1 MNMKYLK
8 LFCGFLLSLCSLTCV
23 KAQSDASFIYIQG
36 DKEIPFYVKLEGTMT
51 ERFGKNYSIIPNL
64 PSGTTHIQILFQQN
78 ILPPQDYEIIV
89 PKDGFR
95 GFLLYKKDSTYC
107 LYDLYQQFYLKPG
120 NKDHIDDLET
130 ILANA
135 LQNPAPAIPAKRTIA
150 KAIKEKL
157 VEEPLVEPPKPEPKK
172 EFMEAVVINK
182 STLDTANNLITVNNN
197 KPIDTNTP
205 PPTPPPPTPP
215 TPTPKVSTSEPK
227 VVETAKPTIQPN
239 KPIASTKQKLQLAD
253 MLKINFES
261 NATPIINPTCP
272 SAMKETNYT
281 IIYKEAA
288 ASPKGDK
295 LMKYLL
301 SIIQGNCYSTKQA
314 FMLADLL
321 EEEPLMY
328 LFLKKVYPSI
338 YDQHN
343 FHLIEPY
350 LFETEE
356 WTKAF
361 RLIH

>member
-1 MNMKYLK
+1 MNMKYIK
-8 LFCGFLLSLCSLTCV
+8 LFCGFLLSLCSLASV

-36 DKEIPFYVKLEGTMT
+36 DKEIPFYVKLEGIMT

-130 ILANA
+130 IKNNA

-157 VEEPLVEPPKPEPKK
+157 VEEPLVEPTKPEPKK
-172 EFMEAVVINK
+172 EFMDAVVINK
-182 STLDTANNLITVNNN
+182 SNVDTAKNVITLNNN
-197 KPIDTNTP
+197 KPNTTIS
-205 PPTPPPPTPP
+205 TPS
-215 TPTPKVSTSEPK
+215 TPTAPTTPKPTATEPK
-227 VVETAKPTIQPN
+227 VVEVIKPSPSKPTPN
-239 KPIASTKQKLQLAD
+239 KPRSLLDFEDISKV
-253 MLKINFES
+253 NFES
-261 NATPIINPTCP
+261 NTTPIVNTTCP

-301 SIIQGNCYSTKQA
+301 SKIQGNCYSTKQA

>member
-1 MNMKYLK
+1 MKYLK
-8 LFCGFLLSLCSLTCV
+8 LFCGFLLALGFVSNA

-36 DKEIPFYVKLEGTMT
+36 DKEVPFYVKLEGTMT

-78 ILPPQDYEIIV
+78 ILPPQDYDIIV

-95 GFLLYKKDSTYC
+95 GFLLYKKDSAYC

-120 NKDHIDDLET
+120 LKDHIDDLET
-130 ILANA
+130 IKTNA
-135 LQNPAPAIPAKRTIA
+135 LQNPAPAVSTKRAIV

-157 VEEPLVEPPKPEPKK
+157 VEEPLVEQTPKQPKK
-172 EFMEAVVINK
+172 EFMDAVVINK
-182 STLDTANNLITVNNN
+182 STVDTAKNVITLNNN
-197 KPIDTNTP
+197 KPSTANSTP
-205 PPTPPPPTPP
+205 S
-215 TPTPKVSTSEPK
+215 TPTAPTTPKPAATEQK
-227 VVETAKPTIQPN
+227 VVEAAKPTPAPS
-239 KPIASTKQKLQLAD
+239 KPTAPTKPKSLLD
-253 MLKINFES
+253 IEDISKINFES
-261 NATPIINPTCP
+261 NATPIVNPTCP

-301 SIIQGNCYSTKQA
+301 GKIQGNCYSTKQA

-338 YDQHN
+338 ADQHN